1 VRRRFLGFR
10 DRTRLDLARI
20 SHTARLLGRESG
32 DRAASGRKNWRLW
45 VELADLNFCESLWEQ

>member
-1 VRRRFLGFR
+1 VARDPRRRPAPTL
-10 DRTRLDLARI
+10 TRI